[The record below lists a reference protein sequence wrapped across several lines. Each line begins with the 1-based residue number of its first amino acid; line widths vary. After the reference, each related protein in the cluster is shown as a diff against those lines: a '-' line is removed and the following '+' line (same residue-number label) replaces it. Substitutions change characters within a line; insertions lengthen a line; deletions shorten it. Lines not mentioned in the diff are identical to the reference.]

1 MEQEEQLE
9 EEQVED
15 QEALEVREDVE
26 VILKLATV
34 RAKYNLHRQSRSQLF
49 PISKL
54 GYVMSIDGVIML
66 TCS

>member
-15 QEALEVREDVE
+15 QEVVEVRGDVE
-26 VILKLATV
+26 VILKPAMV
-34 RAKYNLHRQSRSQLF
+34 RVKSNLVRQSRSRLF

-54 GYVMSIDGVIML
+54 GYVLSIDGVIML
-66 TCS
+66 TRS

>member
-15 QEALEVREDVE
+15 QEAVVVPEDVE
-26 VILKLATV
+26 VTPKPAMV
-34 RAKYNLHRQSRSQLF
+34 RVKSNLVRQSRSRLF

-54 GYVMSIDGVIML
+54 GYVLSIDGVILL